1 MAKEN
6 KADINYFEVYDS
18 KKLMKVRHLTGPSAG
33 FERTVKEPIAKIWEA
48 RGQVK
53 ILGPA
58 KVEPKP
64 EPKPDKNEELL
75 RVAAE
80 LGIKKADKM
89 KEEELIEAIEL
100 AQAEK

>member
-6 KADINYFEVYDS
+6 KEEVNFFDVCDS
-18 KKLMKVRHLTGPSAG
+18 KKLIRVRHLTGSNAG
-33 FERTVKEPIAKIWEA
+33 FERTVKEPIARIWEK

-58 KVEPKP
+58 KAKP
-64 EPKPDKNEELL
+64 EPKSDKNEELL
-75 RVAAE
+75 KVAAE

-89 KEEELIEAIEL
+89 KEEELIKAIEL

>member
-6 KADINYFEVYDS
+6 EEKVKCINFVGVKEFVR
-18 KKLMKVRHLTGPSAG
+18 VRHLTGPNAG
-33 FERTVKEPIAKIWEA
+33 YERTVKEPIARIWEK

-58 KVEPKP
+58 KAEPKP
-64 EPKPDKNEELL
+64 EPKSDKNEELL
-75 RVAAE
+75 KVAAE

-89 KEEELIEAIEL
+89 EEKELIEAIGL

>member
-1 MAKEN
+1 MGKEN
-6 KADINYFEVYDS
+6 KEEAERVYFVGVFPQVR
-18 KKLMKVRHLTGPSAG
+18 VRHLTGPNAG
-33 FERTVKEPIAKIWEA
+33 FERTVKEPIARIWKK

-58 KVEPKP
+58 KVEPAPGP
-64 EPKPDKNEELL
+64 EPDKNEELL
-75 RVAAE
+75 KVAAE

-89 KEEELIEAIEL
+89 EEKELIEAIGL